1 MNRKGTIQVD
11 GVTYYHECLWNA
23 LVQQNIE
30 MGMEQNRYRARENDL
45 HSELDAKRR
54 QAEDLGK
61 ELDFALQQL
70 DDAVRRVAAFQ
81 RTQRA
86 IND

>member
-1 MNRKGTIQVD
+1 MSRKGTIQVD
-11 GVTYYHECLWNA
+11 GVTYYHEQLWHA

-30 MGMEQNRYRARENDL
+30 MGIEQNRYRGRENEL
-45 HSELDAKRR
+45 YSERDAVRR
-54 QAEDLGK
+54 QVEDLGK

-81 RTQRA
+81 QTQNR
-86 IND
+86 D